1 MRKALFIILT
11 LLLMFLVACS
21 SGNKISGD
29 AAVENTQPAIGSDN
43 AKEMKIIQT
52 FTLSGENF
60 KFLMDGKENP
70 DLIVN
75 EGDKVRI
82 EFTSSQGFHDFVI
95 DELNAKTN
103 KVNEGNSTSIE
114 FIAGKKGIF
123 EYYCSVGEHRKMGM
137 KGRFIVQ

>member
-70 DLIVN
+70 DLIIN

-82 EFTSSQGFHDFVI
+82 EFTSSHGFHDFVI

-114 FIAGKKGIF
+114 FIAGKKGI
-123 EYYCSVGEHRKMGM
+123 
-137 KGRFIVQ
+137 